1 MQTIPPNSNRSG
13 EISGFLS
20 NKRWSKF
27 GGHLNRE
34 IQDERERGAG
44 ATSITDNGQR
54 RRVPMIALW
63 VFPAAAAIICWT
75 KF

>member
-27 GGHLNRE
+27 GGHWNRE
-34 IQDERERGAG
+34 IQDEREQTTDSGAE
-44 ATSITDNGQR
+44 S
-54 RRVPMIALW
+54 PMIALW